1 MATKKRK
8 APRKKVAAASRGL
21 PAAELGTDAAPAIAA
36 LRASIETD
44 GGAVLASYRDP
55 LAGRSLLLVA
65 LPVELVEPTPFQ
77 RDNSAAHLKRLTDV
91 IDKVGLFLD
100 PIVVTREGDK
110 RYWTPNGSH
119 RLSAMKKLGARSI
132 TALLVPENDIALK
145 ILALNTE
152 KSHNLKEKSLEA
164 IRMARALA
172 ADKARAAE
180 LESSFALEFEDA
192 VLLTLG
198 TCYEQDGR
206 FSGGAYR
213 PALRTVE
220 AFVDQPMP
228 KALALRD
235 QRGARLRAID
245 AKVGEVI
252 AALKARGIESP
263 YLRAFVTA
271 RINPVRFMKEVTLT
285 VEQVLD
291 KMQKAIDK
299 FDVGKVAADDV
310 KAAAGYAGDDD

>member
-1 MATKKRK
+1 MATKRK
-8 APRKKVAAASRGL
+8 SPRKPAAAASRGL
-21 PAAELGTDAAPAIAA
+21 PAGELATDAPPVVAA
-36 LRASIETD
+36 LRRSIESD
-44 GGAVLASYRDP
+44 GGAVLAAYRDP
-55 LAGRSLLLVA
+55 LAGRWLLLVA
-65 LPVELVEPTPFQ
+65 LPVEVVEPTPFQ
-77 RDNSAAHLKRLTDV
+77 RDNSPAHLKRLTDV

-152 KSHNLKEKSLEA
+152 KSHNLKEKSLEV

-172 ADKARAAE
+172 GDKASASRH
-180 LESSFALEFEDA
+180 ESAFALEFEDP
-192 VLLTLG
+192 VLLTFG

-213 PALRTVE
+213 PALRAVE
-220 AFVDQPMP
+220 AFVDQPMT

-235 QRGARLRAID
+235 QRGEQLRAID
-245 AKVGEVI
+245 NKVGEVI

-271 RINPVRFMKEVTLT
+271 RINPVRFAKEVTLT

-291 KMQKAIDK
+291 KMQRAVDK
-299 FDVGKVAADDV
+299 FDAGKVAANDV
-310 KAAAGYAGDDD
+310 KAAAGYAGDED

>member
-1 MATKKRK
+1 MATKRK

-21 PAAELGTDAAPAIAA
+21 PAGELAADAPAPVAA
-36 LRASIETD
+36 LRQAIEAD
-44 GGAVLASYRDP
+44 GGVVLASYRDP
-55 LAGRSLLLVA
+55 LAGRWLLLTA

-77 RDNSAAHLKRLTDV
+77 RDNAPAHLKRLTDV

-100 PIVVTREGDK
+100 PIVVTREGDR

-152 KSHNLKEKSLEA
+152 KSHNLKEKSLEV

-172 ADKARAAE
+172 ADAARAKE
-180 LESSFALEFEDA
+180 LESAFALEFEDP

-198 TCYEQDGR
+198 TCYEHDGR

-213 PALRTVE
+213 PALRAVE
-220 AFVDQPMP
+220 AFVDQPMA

-235 QRGARLRAID
+235 ARGAKLRAID
-245 AKVGEVI
+245 AKVGEVL

-271 RINPVRFMKEVTLT
+271 RINPVRFAKTVALT
-285 VEQVLD
+285 VEQLLE
-291 KMQKAIDK
+291 KMQRAAEN
-299 FDVGKVAADDV
+299 FDTGKVAADDV
-310 KAAAGYAGDDD
+310 KAAAGYAGDDE